1 VTDAAADPPSG
12 RPGVESRAGRRTV
25 LLAGCAGL
33 AALGAAACAEYGSG
47 GPAATPPSPAPPSP
61 APPSPAPPSPAPPSP
76 ATPSPAG
83 GTSVSGGTVPV
94 GGGVVLADRGVVVT
108 QPVAGTFAAF
118 DTTCPHQGC
127 SVDTVA
133 DGTINCP
140 CHGSRFHVADG
151 SVAQGPAARGLT
163 SRSVQVADGRVTV
176 T

>member
-1 VTDAAADPPSG
+1 MTDDPPSDRTG
-12 RPGVESRAGRRTV
+12 AATSTGRRTV

-33 AALGAAACAEYGSG
+33 AALGAAGCAQYGSG
-47 GPAATPPSPAPPSP
+47 GPAPEAPTAPAAPPP
-61 APPSPAPPSPAPPSP
+61 
-76 ATPSPAG
+76 TG
-83 GTSVSGGTVPV
+83 GTDVAGTTVPV
-94 GGGVVLADRGVVVT
+94 GGGVVLADRGIVVT

-118 DTTCPHQGC
+118 GTTCPHQGC

-151 SVAQGPAARGLT
+151 SVAQGPASRGLT
-163 SRSVQVADGRVTV
+163 PRAVQVAGGQVTV

>member
-1 VTDAAADPPSG
+1 MTADPPSDPTG
-12 RPGVESRAGRRTV
+12 AATSTGRRTV

-33 AALGAAACAEYGSG
+33 AALGATGCAQYRSG
-47 GPAATPPSPAPPSP
+47 GPSPTAPAAAAPGGANAAAAPPS
-61 APPSPAPPSPAPPSP
+61 
-76 ATPSPAG
+76 AG
-83 GTSVSGGTVPV
+83 GTSVAGTSVPV

-118 DTTCPHQGC
+118 GTTCPHQGC

-140 CHGSRFHVADG
+140 CHGSRFRVADG
-151 SVAQGPAARGLT
+151 SVAQGPASRGLT
-163 SRSVQVADGRVTV
+163 PRAVQVAGGQVTV